1 MCSGGPLVDVETGE
15 VVGIN
20 AAIRAHME
28 GTSFAIPINRV
39 REIMNDLAEGRQ
51 ISHGYLGLSLATCTP
66 DWARQNNANVKD
78 AKSHI
83 PEIYGALV
91 HNVFPRTPAE
101 NGGLKPNDVVLDIGG
116 KRVQS
121 SDDARRLIDSA
132 PVGEVSS
139 SKNSLSYT
147 VAVAFFASHEPSVC
161 LFSLQRD

>member
-147 VAVAFFASHEPSVC
+147 VIVAFCASHEPSVC